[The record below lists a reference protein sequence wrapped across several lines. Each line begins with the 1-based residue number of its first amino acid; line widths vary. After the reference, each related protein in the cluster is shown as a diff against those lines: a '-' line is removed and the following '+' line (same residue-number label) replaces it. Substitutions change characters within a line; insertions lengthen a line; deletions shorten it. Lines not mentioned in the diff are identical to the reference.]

1 VPDTKWQYKADYLE
15 FCNCAYGCP
24 CNFSGFPTHGN
35 CRAVVIYKIN
45 EGTCGDVDLGGSTVA
60 MAVSWPGAI
69 HEGNGTVA
77 VVFDPSTN
85 EKQQE
90 ALGGI
95 FTGQFGGIPHEIIGS
110 TITTMLGPFV
120 EPVELTVDGTKS
132 SVKVGSKMS
141 ASMTPHVSP
150 VDAGE
155 EAEVHVVLPA
165 GFIWQ
170 DAMAAR
176 TTGQKV
182 NIDGMTF
189 EDKDSNAFFTVV
201 EHHN

>member
-1 VPDTKWQYKADYLE
+1 
-15 FCNCAYGCP
+15 
-24 CNFSGFPTHGN
+24 
-35 CRAVVIYKIN
+35 
-45 EGTCGDVDLGGSTVA
+45 
-60 MAVSWPGAI
+60 
-69 HEGNGTVA
+69 
-77 VVFDPSTN
+77 
-85 EKQQE
+85 
-90 ALGGI
+90 
-95 FTGQFGGIPHEIIGS
+95 
-110 TITTMLGPFV
+110 
-120 EPVELTVDGTKS
+120 
-132 SVKVGSKMS
+132 
-141 ASMTPHVSP
+141 MTPHVSP